1 MAPEIRSHFVGADST
16 MTIGLKP
23 FTALCI
29 TFDHESKPE
38 VPNLFWTTAP
48 LQEKKKIP
56 TPPLP

>member
-29 TFDHESKPE
+29 TFDHESKHNE
-38 VPNLFWTTAP
+38 LY
-48 LQEKKKIP
+48 QI
-56 TPPLP
+56 